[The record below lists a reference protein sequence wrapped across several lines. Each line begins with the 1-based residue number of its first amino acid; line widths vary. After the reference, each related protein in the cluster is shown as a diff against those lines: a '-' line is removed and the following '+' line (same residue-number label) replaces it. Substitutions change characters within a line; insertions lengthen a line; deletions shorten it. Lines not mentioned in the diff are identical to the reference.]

1 MRVTADTNIYISAL
15 NYNGPPRAFLELAVD
30 GEVRLALSS
39 EILDEIEATL
49 RRKFSWPEN
58 RIAEARATLLAITEP
73 IVPSVIL
80 DVVKD
85 DPDDN
90 KILEC
95 AQSAHSECI
104 VSGDKDLLRIRLYD
118 GIPIMTVAEFLKQFG
133 AGIRR
138 RRLRIHRHPRRRLA
152 RPA

>member
-49 RRKFSWPEN
+49 RRKFSWPEDK
-58 RIAEARATLLAITEP
+58 IAEARVALRAITEP
-73 IVPSVIL
+73 IVPAVIL

-95 AQSAHSECI
+95 AQSAHSDCI
-104 VSGDKDLLRIRLYD
+104 VTGDKDLLRLARYD
-118 GIPIMTVAEFLKQFG
+118 GMPIITVAEFLKQFQ
-133 AGIRR
+133 A
-138 RRLRIHRHPRRRLA
+138 
-152 RPA
+152 

>member
-49 RRKFSWPEN
+49 RRKFSWPED

-104 VSGDKDLLRIRLYD
+104 VSGDKDLLRLRLYD
-118 GIPIMTVAEFLKQFG
+118 GIPIMTVAEFLKQFE
-133 AGIRR
+133 AGTG
-138 RRLRIHRHPRRRLA
+138 HRSG
-152 RPA
+152 